1 MPSQR
6 HLRQTARTPAA
17 IYRAL
22 RAVNPSPY
30 MFFLETDG
38 LAVVGASP
46 ETHVSLT
53 ADGTAALRPIAGT
66 RPRGDGADGRR
77 RAGGR
82 AGRRTRR
89 SAPST

>member
-66 RPRGDGADGRR
+66 RPRGATAPRPTTR
-77 RAGGR
+77 WPPSC
-82 AGRRTRR
+82 RRTRR
-89 SAPST
+89 SGPST